1 MEKDWVNVFSTTL
14 EHISEIAKDVLDD
27 NNIECILI
35 NKKDSMYHFG
45 EIEVYVKHNNAV
57 KAKYLLKDL

>member
-27 NNIECILI
+27 NNIECIFI

-57 KAKYLLKDL
+57 KARYLLKDL

>member
-1 MEKDWVNVFSTTL
+1 MEKDWVHVYSTNKDHL
-14 EHISEIAKDVLDD
+14 AQIAINVLDD
-27 NNIECILI
+27 NEIESILI
-35 NKKDSMYHFG
+35 NKKDSSYLFG

>member
-1 MEKDWVNVFSTTL
+1 MEKDWVNVFSTTM
-14 EHISEIAKDVLDD
+14 EHISEIAKDVLED

-45 EIEVYVKHNNAV
+45 EIEVYVKNNNAV